1 LIERGA
7 NVVPSSYLEFM
18 ITAAGAAG
26 AMIGLLFVAVSL
38 RTDTVFGPTAPPKAR
53 TLAGSSFT
61 SLVNAFSLSLLAI
74 VPSTNIGFGMVILA
88 VTCFWA
94 TWTLHRRT
102 IKEFPQW
109 RLLLLSC
116 LSYLLQFTGGVALI
130 ARPHTTW
137 IVNGLCYVIFAS
149 FVIALTRAWDL
160 IQGEAS
166 TRLHPELREH

>member
-1 LIERGA
+1 
-7 NVVPSSYLEFM
+7 VVPSSYLEFM

-61 SLVNAFSLSLLAI
+61 GLVNAFSLSLLAI
-74 VPSTNIGFGMVILA
+74 IPSTNIGVAMIVLA
-88 VTCFWA
+88 GLCSGA

-102 IKEFPQW
+102 IQQFPQW
-109 RLLLLSC
+109 RLLILSC
-116 LSYLLQFTGGVALI
+116 VTYVVQLVGGVALLV
-130 ARPHTTW
+130 RPHTTA

-166 TRLHPELREH
+166 TRLHPELRDR